1 MPKRAVS
8 VTLDVDN
15 LIWLRAQAGAGR
27 NVSRIVNELVS
38 EARAVGRRFGAATRS
53 VAGKV
58 ALRGY
63 DTESGPAC
71 RGEATLEVFDS
82 PTEELT
88 RLAPREMIG
97 GYWRSVGTSWN
108 GGTTLEATPR

>member
-53 VAGKV
+53 VAGTV
-58 ALRGY
+58 DLRGY
-63 DTESGPAC
+63 DPTAADRELRAIFNGALRGPSAPPGRRARSGARRRPA
-71 RGEATLEVFDS
+71 GS
-82 PTEELT
+82 P
-88 RLAPREMIG
+88 
-97 GYWRSVGTSWN
+97 
-108 GGTTLEATPR
+108 

>member
-15 LIWLRAQAGAGR
+15 LTWLRAQAGAGR

-53 VAGKV
+53 VAGTV
-58 ALRGY
+58 DLRNYEPAGVGREVR
-63 DTESGPAC
+63 TLINGARRNRSAEPGRPVQPAGRRGPAGS
-71 RGEATLEVFDS
+71 R
-82 PTEELT
+82 
-88 RLAPREMIG
+88 
-97 GYWRSVGTSWN
+97 
-108 GGTTLEATPR
+108 

>member
-15 LIWLRAQAGAGR
+15 LTWLRAQAGAGR

-53 VAGKV
+53 VAGTID
-58 ALRGY
+58 LRNY
-63 DTESGPAC
+63 DPAAADRELRAPLNGVRRGKSAAPGRPGPAES
-71 RGEATLEVFDS
+71 R
-82 PTEELT
+82 
-88 RLAPREMIG
+88 
-97 GYWRSVGTSWN
+97 
-108 GGTTLEATPR
+108 

>member
-53 VAGKV
+53 VAGTIDLRNYDPV
-58 ALRGY
+58 AADREIRALLNGVRRGK
-63 DTESGPAC
+63 SAAPGRPGPA
-71 RGEATLEVFDS
+71 ES
-82 PTEELT
+82 P
-88 RLAPREMIG
+88 
-97 GYWRSVGTSWN
+97 
-108 GGTTLEATPR
+108 

>member
-38 EARAVGRRFGAATRS
+38 EARAVGRRFGASTRS
-53 VAGKV
+53 VAGTIDLRNYNPAAADREIR
-58 ALRGY
+58 ALINGARRGRLAAPGGLLRAGRGQ
-63 DTESGPAC
+63 GPA
-71 RGEATLEVFDS
+71 E
-82 PTEELT
+82 
-88 RLAPREMIG
+88 PR
-97 GYWRSVGTSWN
+97 
-108 GGTTLEATPR
+108 

>member
-53 VAGKV
+53 VAGTID
-58 ALRGY
+58 LRNY
-63 DTESGPAC
+63 DPAAADQEIRASMTRAVRAASAASGRPGPAES
-71 RGEATLEVFDS
+71 R
-82 PTEELT
+82 
-88 RLAPREMIG
+88 
-97 GYWRSVGTSWN
+97 
-108 GGTTLEATPR
+108 

>member
-15 LIWLRAQAGAGR
+15 LTWLRAQGGAGR

-53 VAGKV
+53 VAGTV
-58 ALRGY
+58 DLRNYDPAAANREIRALVNGTLRDHLPAPRRAARSGARR
-63 DTESGPAC
+63 GPAGA
-71 RGEATLEVFDS
+71 R
-82 PTEELT
+82 
-88 RLAPREMIG
+88 
-97 GYWRSVGTSWN
+97 
-108 GGTTLEATPR
+108 

>member
-53 VAGKV
+53 VAGTV
-58 ALRGY
+58 DLRSYDPAAADREIRALLNGVRRGK
-63 DTESGPAC
+63 SSAPGRPGPAES
-71 RGEATLEVFDS
+71 R
-82 PTEELT
+82 
-88 RLAPREMIG
+88 
-97 GYWRSVGTSWN
+97 
-108 GGTTLEATPR
+108 

>member
-53 VAGKV
+53 VAGTIDLRNYDPAAADREIRALLNGVRRGKSV
-58 ALRGY
+58 APGRP
-63 DTESGPAC
+63 GPAES
-71 RGEATLEVFDS
+71 R
-82 PTEELT
+82 
-88 RLAPREMIG
+88 
-97 GYWRSVGTSWN
+97 
-108 GGTTLEATPR
+108 